1 MKQVKFTMPLRM
13 LALICGLILSASAF
27 AQQITVKGH
36 VKDGTGEPIVG
47 ATVRITGQQGG
58 VITDIDGNFVI
69 KAASGAEIT
78 VSYIGY
84 QDVKVVAAPEVNIVM
99 KEDVAQSL
107 NEVVVIGYGRTKK
120 SDLTGSVTA
129 LTADKMVKGA
139 VTSASDMLVGK
150 AAGVSVITDG
160 GAPGSG
166 ATIRIRGGSS
176 MSASNNPL
184 IVIDGVPVDD
194 DKISGMANPLSTVH
208 PDDIETMTILKDAS
222 ATAIYGS
229 RASNGVILITTKKGK
244 AGGVRVGYSGSVKVS
259 THAKEVDVMSA
270 DEFRRFVISK
280 FGETSAQAAALG
292 KSNTNWQKEIFRTAV
307 STDHNVNVSERY
319 YQDI

>member
-1 MKQVKFTMPLRM
+1 M

-84 QDVKVVAAPEVNIVM
+84 QDAKVVAAPEVNIVM

-184 IVIDGVPVDD
+184 IVIGGVKAIARVAE
-194 DKISGMANPLSTVH
+194 KIVPIMAILYVAVGLVIIGFNIEKIPSVVALIFEAAFNPSAAWGGATGA
-208 PDDIETMTILKDAS
+208 TI
-222 ATAIYGS
+222 ATAMRYG
-229 RASNGVILITTKKGK
+229 IL
-244 AGGVRVGYSGSVKVS
+244 
-259 THAKEVDVMSA
+259 MW
-270 DEFRRFVISK
+270 
-280 FGETSAQAAALG
+280 LP
-292 KSNTNWQKEIFRTAV
+292 W
-307 STDHNVNVSERY
+307 
-319 YQDI
+319 